1 MSDHK
6 GKTAKPDVNINE
18 WFHGYVARRKAAMEK
33 WISDVT
39 PRQVGHITGKDLEK
53 TIERARS
60 VKNPT
65 TWQTFLRKYK
75 AIGKYTSWTHDSF
88 FKYCVKECMRYRT
101 RNFVVLAVGWVAFVR
116 FATYRHPRAR
126 SEDSKNILFC
136 VFLTKLFRGF

>member
-75 AIGKYTSWTHDSF
+75 AIGKYTSWTHDGF
-88 FKYCVKECMRYRT
+88 FKYFFKEITRYRT
-101 RNFVVLAVGWVAFVR
+101 RNFFMLMVGWIAFIK
-116 FATYRHPRAR
+116 FATYQPYTAV
-126 SEDSKNILFC
+126 SQDSKLFHFILTLF
-136 VFLTKLFRGF
+136 FRGI